1 MAVHLSGKPASN
13 STSLCCGSVTRRADA
28 NRSCQ
33 RPPPEP
39 RVVPYS
45 CESFQRFIRQNSARS
60 GRKDA
65 RPWRSRSA
73 LPCCIQVLG
82 HLVASEVGV
91 PPQRRGA
98 NSNRNTHFGYLLF
111 SEGHELKWPASSFR
125 SRGLV
130 ALTRSEST
138 RLCVAA
144 RSRSSAVARRF
155 ARWGRRCA
163 CDRL

>member
-13 STSLCCGSVTRRADA
+13 STSLCCGSVTGQAKA
-28 NRSCQ
+28 NGSCQ
-33 RPPPEP
+33 RPPLEP
-39 RVVPYS
+39 RVVHYS

-60 GRKDA
+60 ERKDA
-65 RPWRSRSA
+65 RRSRSA

-111 SEGHELKWPASSFR
+111 SEGH
-125 SRGLV
+125 
-130 ALTRSEST
+130 
-138 RLCVAA
+138 
-144 RSRSSAVARRF
+144 
-155 ARWGRRCA
+155 
-163 CDRL
+163 